1 MNELRPGSPQEAGI
15 SSDKLNILLE
25 KCSGWV
31 SDGGQH

>member
-1 MNELRPGSPQEAGI
+1 MNELRPGAGI
-15 SSDKLNILLE
+15 SADKLNILLE